1 MHLCSTTWSLLLWG
15 MKALQA
21 KGKPRHCIGE
31 QRVSC
36 SANRDGYRSASC
48 PGKRYPA
55 VPCTCQGEEVG
66 CCCCSLLCS
75 LCKEFNCRNTSWISN
90 NSLYSPSGSQDNKHD
105 FLIHWALPAF
115 IFAIFLTFFFFF
127 LIFPRRKNTFWEQ
140 WWRPASLF
148 MTLWIS
154 VWVIGSES
162 CSANYTRLMNC
173 VITAAALHINW
184 MHINDSSYSNL
195 NDVWRS
201 DVAHCTLIIF
211 VSNFGSPA

>member
-1 MHLCSTTWSLLLWG
+1 MCNELNW
-15 MKALQA
+15 
-21 KGKPRHCIGE
+21 
-31 QRVSC
+31 
-36 SANRDGYRSASC
+36 
-48 PGKRYPA
+48 
-55 VPCTCQGEEVG
+55 QG
-66 CCCCSLLCS
+66 
-75 LCKEFNCRNTSWISN
+75 TYWISN
-90 NSLYSPSGSQDNKHD
+90 NSLFILLQAHRTINMTFSSTGLSFPL
-105 FLIHWALPAF
+105 FLP
-115 IFAIFLTFFFFF
+115 FFFFPDF
-127 LIFPRRKNTFWEQ
+127 FKYPLIGKYAFWEQ
-140 WWRPASLF
+140 WWRSASLF

-211 VSNFGSPA
+211 DSNFGNPA